1 MGNPLL
7 TFWYRIFGDAARSPD
22 GPPPPPPGAT
32 SQATATIFVVLRRMR
47 APFIVLIVIF
57 AVSVLGLMV
66 IPGKDSA
73 GRPAQL
79 GLLDAF
85 YFMSYTAT
93 TIGFGEIPHP
103 FTALQRSWV
112 TVAIFLSVVG
122 WAYAIGS
129 LLGLLQD
136 HDFRQAVST
145 QRFARKVARLREPF
159 LLVVGHGQTGR
170 LVGDSLDALGRRF
183 VVVDRSARSI
193 SSLDRD
199 AYHFDVPGLA
209 AEPSNPEVL
218 VAAGLRHPRCEGVL
232 ALTDDDDVNLAVTT
246 AAGLVRPRGT
256 LIARAFSV
264 RAAGRMRAHGATVIN
279 PFDAFGDHLRLA
291 VRSPASYQLEQ
302 WLTSLPG
309 EAVPPRRAPLAPGRW
324 VVAGYGRFGQEVTRD
339 LRSSGV
345 EVTVV
350 DAGTTTSDDPTVL
363 RCEGLEADMVAAAD
377 VAGAAGIIA
386 ADDDDVTNLALVAAA
401 RRDNPD
407 VFVVARQNDRSD
419 RELFEAADAD
429 LVLVPHEVTAHEVLA
444 LLGSPVLLR
453 FLKEIPRRGDAWAEE
468 LLERL
473 VLRCGH
479 SSLMIWQVDLAG
491 PAAAGLRPWLL
502 AGHARITDLLRS
514 PADREAAVAAV
525 PLMVVREGRDLCTPG
540 EDLLLAPGDS
550 LLLAG
555 LPRARRE
562 LESTFVDEATRE
574 YVLHGRDV
582 PSSWIW
588 RRLARQPS
596 GVG

>member
-7 TFWYRIFGDAARSPD
+7 TFWYHLFGDGARSPD
-22 GPPPPPPGAT
+22 APPPPPPGAT
-32 SQATATIFVVLRRMR
+32 DQATATIFVVLRRMR
-47 APFIVLIVIF
+47 APLIVLIVIF

-66 IPGKDSA
+66 IPGEDPS

-103 FTALQRSWV
+103 FTEIQRAWV

-122 WAYAIGS
+122 WAYAIGK
-129 LLGLLQD
+129 LLALLQD
-136 HDFRQAVST
+136 HDFRQAVAT
-145 QRFARKVARLREPF
+145 QRFTRKVAHLREPF
-159 LLVVGHGQTGR
+159 LLVVGYGQTGR

-183 VVVDRSARSI
+183 VVVDRSASRI

-209 AEPSNPEVL
+209 AEPSNPEIL
-218 VAAGLRHPRCEGVL
+218 VAAGLRHPGCEGVL
-232 ALTDDDDVNLAVTT
+232 ALTDDDDVNLTVVT
-246 AAGLVRPRGT
+246 AAGLLRPRGT
-256 LIARAFSV
+256 LIARAFSA
-264 RAAGRMRAHGATVIN
+264 RAAERMRAHGATVIN

-291 VRSPASYQLEQ
+291 VRAPASYQLEQ
-302 WLTSLPG
+302 WISSLPG
-309 EAVPPRRAPLAPGRW
+309 EAMPPRRAPLAPGRW

-363 RCEGLEADMVAAAD
+363 RCEGSEAEMVAVAD
-377 VAGAAGIIA
+377 VARAAGFIA
-386 ADDDDVTNLALVAAA
+386 ADDDDVTNLALLSAAQ
-401 RRDNPD
+401 RVNRDL
-407 VFVVARQNDRSD
+407 FVVARQNRRSD
-419 RELFEAADAD
+419 RELFAAAGAD

-453 FLKEIPRRGDAWAEE
+453 FLREIPRRGDAWAEE
-468 LLERL
+468 LLGRL
-473 VLRCGH
+473 VLRCGP
-479 SSLMIWQVDLAG
+479 SSLMTWQVDLES
-491 PAAAGLRPWLL
+491 PPAAGLRPWLE
-502 AGHARITDLLRS
+502 AGRARIADLLRS

-525 PLMVVREGRDLCTPG
+525 ALMVVREGRDLCTPD
-540 EDLLLAPGDS
+540 EDLLLEPGDS

-574 YVLHGRDV
+574 YVLHDREV
-582 PSSWIW
+582 PGSWVW
-588 RRLARQPS
+588 RRLARQPD
-596 GVG
+596 GVR